1 MGGGYTEG
9 VFLWLM
15 EMAKRIVN
23 EKEGESIEDVV
34 DSDPGKGNT
43 VDRAQTRISRAFVR
57 VIRKMTPFARMT
69 TAASVVGS
77 RGAVGRVGRAVD
89 CEAGSTVRTGWHWRL
104 SIAFH
109 TKARNGNGTPV
120 WP

>member
-34 DSDPGKGNT
+34 DSILG
-43 VDRAQTRISRAFVR
+43 RRIRWMGPR
-57 VIRKMTPFARMT
+57 P
-69 TAASVVGS
+69 ASLERS
-77 RGAVGRVGRAVD
+77 
-89 CEAGSTVRTGWHWRL
+89 
-104 SIAFH
+104 
-109 TKARNGNGTPV
+109 
-120 WP
+120 